1 MASLQTHTTLDQA
14 KRDATNPARFEL
26 WVLSLLVAPSA
37 NILAH
42 GYLSDKSGGNME
54 VCMDTVSGRPW
65 KREMVAKHL
74 GVKISILTRTVHNCR
89 YEGHQ
94 EITY

>member
-1 MASLQTHTTLDQA
+1 ME
-14 KRDATNPARFEL
+14 AR
-26 WVLSLLVAPSA
+26 
-37 NILAH
+37 
-42 GYLSDKSGGNME
+42 
-54 VCMDTVSGRPW
+54 MDTVSGRPW

-74 GVKISILTRTVHNCR
+74 GVKISMLTRTVHNCR